1 MKKLTLNVSD
11 MQSLHCQTTVRNAIK
26 NIEGVQIQFVEAG
39 KVSVIVEKDQL
50 EKELINTIQKAGYT
64 VTS

>member
-39 KVSVIVEKDQL
+39 RVSVIVERDQL

>member
-11 MQSLHCQTTVRNAIK
+11 MQTPHCQTTVRNAIK
-26 NIEGVQIQFVEAG
+26 NIEGVQIQFVEPG
-39 KVSVIVEKDQL
+39 KVSVIVERDQL

-64 VTS
+64 VTF